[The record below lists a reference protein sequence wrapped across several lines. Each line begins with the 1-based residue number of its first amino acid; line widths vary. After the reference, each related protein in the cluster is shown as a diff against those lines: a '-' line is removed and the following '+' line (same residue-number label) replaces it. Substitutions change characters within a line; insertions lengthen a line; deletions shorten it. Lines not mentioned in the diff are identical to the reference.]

1 MHIVE
6 QSIVVGAVEKS
17 IVVGAL
23 ERLKN
28 LGFAIL

>member
-6 QSIVVGAVEKS
+6 QSIVDGAVEKS

>member
-6 QSIVVGAVEKS
+6 QSIVVGVVKKS